1 MEQDAGKA
9 AGPFCGTGAQGCHW
23 RGMPY
28 EAAAREAHRS
38 ARTRWCV
45 LPDDRVGTGKPT
57 ARQTARRLAEPERD

>member
-1 MEQDAGKA
+1 MS
-9 AGPFCGTGAQGCHW
+9 
-23 RGMPY
+23 Y